1 MKRHMPRMPWVLTRP
16 CRRSVVGG
24 TARAAEL
31 VCPLREGV
39 GEEWTVRMTGTNDR
53 GRIIIDLF
61 STLDGV
67 VQAPGG
73 PEEDPSGGFRFG
85 GWQVPFEDEEIGAD
99 IMAGL
104 QSMDALLLGRR
115 TYDIFA
121 SYWPHHVD
129 GPEGAVGR
137 LINSVP
143 KYVAS
148 RGTWTPEWENTRIL
162 GDDTVAEVDALRDRH
177 RSIHVIGS
185 ADFVQTLLAAQVFDE
200 LKLWTYP
207 LVLGQGKRV
216 FPEGAVPATLCL
228 LAPATTS
235 AQGVLTLRY
244 GPRDLDPRT
253 GDVGE

>member
-1 MKRHMPRMPWVLTRP
+1 M
-16 CRRSVVGG
+16 S
-24 TARAAEL
+24 
-31 VCPLREGV
+31 
-39 GEEWTVRMTGTNDR
+39 EENAR
-53 GRIIIDLF
+53 GRIVIDLF

-73 PEEDPSGGFRFG
+73 PEEDPSNGFRFG
-85 GWQVPFEDEEIGAD
+85 GWQAPFEDEAVGAD
-99 IMAGL
+99 IVAGL

-121 SYWPHHVD
+121 AYWPHHVD
-129 GPEGAVGR
+129 GPEGMIGR
-137 LINSVP
+137 IINAVP

-148 RGTWTPEWENTRIL
+148 RSEWEPEWENTTRI
-162 GDDTVAEVDALRDRH
+162 GADVPSEVDALRDRH

-185 ADFVQTLLAAQVFDE
+185 VDLVQTLLASQVYDE

-216 FPEGAVPATLCL
+216 FPEGATPANVRL

-235 AQGVLTLRY
+235 PLGVLTLRY
-244 GPRDLDPRT
+244 GPVDLAPQT
-253 GDVGE
+253 GTVGE